1 MGSGGQPKQVLLNPF
16 NIEDQRTLMG
26 ALALHQLN
34 EVQAVLCHDVDFI
47 ISGMDRLA
55 TLPESICCVPLE
67 GLGIDLCMTKLVH
80 TSKKRASVVKVQ

>member
-47 ISGMDRLA
+47 SGMTDSPHSLKVSA
-55 TLPESICCVPLE
+55 AFLL
-67 GLGIDLCMTKLVH
+67 
-80 TSKKRASVVKVQ
+80 RASALTSA

>member
-16 NIEDQRTLMG
+16 IEDQRTLMG

-55 TLPESICCVPLE
+55 TLPESSAAFL
-67 GLGIDLCMTKLVH
+67 L
-80 TSKKRASVVKVQ
+80 RASALTSA